1 MTLAPSVFPHTW
13 AISRGATAIR
23 EAMLCSG
30 AAHHY
35 PWIEPGRWQP
45 AAVLADQVVAGRLLR
60 GTHHLDGGR
69 ALPDAHFEF
78 RGGIERPRG
87 AGRPR
92 REDR

>member
-1 MTLAPSVFPHTW
+1 MTLAPSVSPQTW
-13 AISRGATAIR
+13 AISQRATSIR
-23 EAMLCSG
+23 EARLSPI

-35 PWIEPGRWQP
+35 PWVEPGRWQP

-60 GTHHLDGGR
+60 GTHHFSGGR
-69 ALPDAHFEF
+69 ALTDAHFEF

>member
-1 MTLAPSVFPHTW
+1 MTLAPSVFPREW
-13 AISRGATAIR
+13 AIVRGVRSTR
-23 EAMLCSG
+23 EARLSPG

-35 PWIEPGRWQP
+35 PWIEAGRWQP
-45 AAVLADQVVAGRLLR
+45 AAVLADRVVAGRLLR
-60 GTHHLDGGR
+60 STHHLIGGR

-78 RGGIERPRG
+78 RGGAERPRD